1 MIRGALAHHQRSVFR
16 SQRAIMR
23 KLLIAIIAS
32 AQLAGCAARTAP
44 PPSTLTRTPLTR
56 WDGSAFSPLEY
67 APLWW
72 RQFDDPVL
80 DAIETAAIDANRDV
94 RSALARFDQARAVF
108 DEDRRRQYPTVT
120 AGAFVDVRDQAQPG
134 FRDEPLR
141 ITTYRAAFDASW
153 ELDFFGRVRAA
164 VAAARANAESFE
176 ADLSSVRVSV
186 AADVALNY
194 FELRGIQR
202 QLSVLDRSLANQRA
216 TLRLTEA
223 RRDAGIGGEQDVA
236 SASARVSAIEAD
248 VPPLRT
254 ALAVREHRLA
264 VLTGQAPGQLKV
276 DLAPRAY
283 PVLATSIAL
292 GPPDQLL
299 DRRPD
304 VRAAERR
311 LAAAAAREGVAT
323 ADLYP
328 RITITGVL
336 GLLAGRGNLFGAG
349 DSRAWAVT
357 PALQW
362 SAFDLGSARARLRG
376 AHAATDEALAG
387 YEQTMLLALEETE
400 TALVTYRQRQER
412 LVKLTDEVRESA
424 RAAGIAR
431 LRYREGVSEFLTLL
445 DAERTQ
451 LQAESSAAQAEADLF
466 TAVVGL
472 YRAVGGLK

>member
-1 MIRGALAHHQRSVFR
+1 VLV
-16 SQRAIMR
+16 
-23 KLLIAIIAS
+23 IIAS
-32 AQLAGCAARTAP
+32 AQLAACAVRTAP
-44 PPSTLTRTPLTR
+44 PPSTLGRVPLSR
-56 WDGSAFSPLEY
+56 WDASLFSTQEY

-80 DAIETAAIDANRDV
+80 EEIESAAVDANRDV

-108 DEDRRRQYPTVT
+108 DEDRRRRYPTVT
-120 AGAFVDVRDQAQPG
+120 TEAHVDVRDQAQPG
-134 FRDEPLR
+134 FRDEPAR
-141 ITTYRAAFDASW
+141 INTYRAGLDASW
-153 ELDFFGRVRAA
+153 ELDLFGRVRAA

-176 ADLSSVRVSV
+176 AALSSVRVSV

-194 FELRGIQR
+194 FELRGIQQ
-202 QLSVLDRSLANQRA
+202 QLSVLDRSLANQRE
-216 TLRLTEA
+216 TLRLTEL
-223 RRDAGIGGEQDVA
+223 RRNAGIGGEQDVA
-236 SASARVSAIEAD
+236 SASARVSAIEAE

-264 VLTGQAPGQLKV
+264 VLTGRAPGQLRV
-276 DLAPRAY
+276 NLAPRAY

-311 LAAAAAREGVAT
+311 LAATAAREGVAT

-328 RITITGVL
+328 RITISGVL
-336 GLLAGRGNLFGAG
+336 GLLAGRGNIFGTG

-362 SAFDLGSARARLRG
+362 SAFDIGSARARLRG
-376 AHAATDEALAG
+376 AHAGTEEALAG

-431 LRYREGVSEFLTLL
+431 VRYREGVAEFLSLL

-451 LQAESSAAQAEADLF
+451 LQAESSAAQAEAELF
-466 TAVVGL
+466 TAIVGL
-472 YRAVGGLK
+472 YRAVGGMK

>member
-1 MIRGALAHHQRSVFR
+1 MIVRKALV
-16 SQRAIMR
+16 AIV
-23 KLLIAIIAS
+23 LS
-32 AQLAGCAARTAP
+32 AQLAACAARTAP
-44 PPSTLTRTPLTR
+44 PAPALERAPFSQ
-56 WDGSAFSPLEY
+56 WDAALFSAQDT

-72 RQFDDPVL
+72 RQFNDPVL
-80 DAIETAAIDANRDV
+80 DEIEQAALDANRDV

-108 DEDRRRQYPTVT
+108 DEDKRRRYPTVT
-120 AGAFVDVRDQAQPG
+120 VGAAVDIRDQSQPG
-134 FRDEPLR
+134 FSDEPTR
-141 ITTYRAAFDASW
+141 ITTYRAGFDASW
-153 ELDFFGRVRAA
+153 ELDLFGRVRAA

-176 ADLSSVRVSV
+176 AALSGVRVSV

-194 FELRGIQR
+194 FELRGIQQ
-202 QLSVLDRSLANQRA
+202 QLSVLDRSLVNQRE
-216 TLRLTEA
+216 TLRLTEV

-236 SASARVSAIEAD
+236 SAAARVSAIEAD

-264 VLTGQAPGQLKV
+264 VLTGRVPGQLRV
-276 DLAPRAY
+276 SLAPRAY

-311 LAAAAAREGVAT
+311 LTATAAREGVAT

-328 RITITGVL
+328 RITISGML
-336 GLLAGRGNLFGAG
+336 GLLAGRGNIFGTG
-349 DSRAWAVT
+349 QSRAWAVT

-362 SAFDLGSARARLRG
+362 SAFDIGSARARLRG
-376 AHAATDEALAG
+376 AHAATEEALAG

-400 TALVTYRQRQER
+400 TALVTYKQRQER

-424 RAAGIAR
+424 RASGIAR
-431 LRYREGVSEFLTLL
+431 VRYREGVAEFFSLL

-451 LQAESSAAQAEADLF
+451 LQAESSAAQAEAELF

-472 YRAVGGLK
+472 YRAVGGLR

>member
-1 MIRGALAHHQRSVFR
+1 V
-16 SQRAIMR
+16 R
-23 KLLIAIIAS
+23 KLAIAIIAS
-32 AQLAGCAARTAP
+32 AQLAGCAVKTAP
-44 PPSTLTRTPLTR
+44 PPSTLERTPLTR
-56 WDGSAFSPLEY
+56 WDASAFSPLEY

-80 DAIETAAIDANRDV
+80 EAIESAAIDANRDV

-141 ITTYRAAFDASW
+141 ITTYRAALDASW

-176 ADLSSVRVSV
+176 AELSSVRVSV

-194 FELRGIQR
+194 FELRGIQQ

-236 SASARVSAIEAD
+236 SASARVSSIEAD

-276 DLAPRAY
+276 NLAPRAY

-292 GPPDQLL
+292 GPPEQLL

-311 LAAAAAREGVAT
+311 LAATAAREGVAT

-328 RITITGVL
+328 RITISGVL
-336 GLLAGRGNLFGAG
+336 GLLAGRGNIFGTS

-376 AHAATDEALAG
+376 AHAATEEALAG